1 MRRHLATHEG
11 GARPPHSE
19 AVAVAAELVA
29 DLVEAALWAA
39 PQPVRIDR
47 STHKKV
53 EAITRNAES
62 LPHAMEVVRAM
73 HGRQDLD
80 RRQLRRLASSFY
92 RRLFFQCFFRRD
104 ELDEAQQQ
112 YVRDTLRPKGLLR
125 RRLGELFMTDEK
137 PLFVQQLLRKRPI
150 DEMGRRARVD
160 NPSECGMERAYVQMQ
175 RMRAQRGLPPLR
187 WVEDKRQ
194 WWPSHCDQSKMPK
207 GKVAGERLPEY
218 LEWYAEQVEQP
229 HNFMTLYDLEAMVL
243 MLPERPS
250 VILYTPSSRAGDRMT
265 ATTFGPP
272 PQRGVQPYELLWSG
286 DDRMQFAPVALLQDL
301 HWANRLAERLAPQQ
315 RCLTGKDLFREGM
328 LRSHVSHAESAL
340 RDARLEPT
348 AERLAEE
355 LGVTAEVAAA
365 MLVQIECE
373 DFGSYDLDDE
383 RRQLVGQRKLKRKRT
398 AFGVVTLK
406 LKCVAKGRCTKLCH
420 RVERRAG
427 RDEAPLDA
435 PFERTGRTMVDFA
448 LQMDALGARL
458 QRPPL
463 VAEVAA
469 EIGEDVKTARA
480 LFLVFLE
487 ENPYTG
493 FEYL

>member
-1 MRRHLATHEG
+1 MRRHLATHEE

-29 DLVEAALWAA
+29 DVVEAALWAA
-39 PQPVRIDR
+39 PQPVRIGR

-62 LPHAMEVVRAM
+62 LPHAMAVVRAM

-92 RRLFFQCFFRRD
+92 RRPFFRCD
-104 ELDEAQQQ
+104 ELPEQQQ
-112 YVRDTLRPKGLLR
+112 QHVRDVLCPKGLLR
-125 RRLGELFMTDEK
+125 RRLHELFLAHPK
-137 PLFVQQLLRKRPI
+137 PLFVQQLLRQRPI
-150 DEMGRRARVD
+150 DEMGRRAPVGS
-160 NPSECGMERAYVQMQ
+160 PSECGMERAYAQTQ
-175 RMRAQRGLPPLR
+175 RMRAQRGLRPLR

-194 WWPSHCDQSKMPK
+194 WWPSHRDQSKMPE

-229 HNFMTLYDLEAMVL
+229 HNFMTVYDLEAMVL

-250 VILYTPSSRAGDRMT
+250 LILYTPPSRAGGRMT

-272 PQRGVQPYELLWSG
+272 PRRGVPPYELVWSG
-286 DDRMQFAPVALLQDL
+286 DDSVQFAPVALLKDL
-301 HWANRLAERLAPQQ
+301 HWATRLAERLAPRQ
-315 RCLTGKDLFREGM
+315 RCLTGPDLFRSGM

-373 DFGSYDLDDE
+373 DFGSYDLDGE
-383 RRQLVGQRKLKRKRT
+383 RRQLVGQRRRKRERT
-398 AFGVVTLK
+398 ALDAVGLK
-406 LKCVAKGRCTKLCH
+406 LACVANGRRTELRH

-427 RDEAPLDA
+427 RDEAPLDS

-448 LQMDALGARL
+448 LQIDALGARL

-469 EIGEDVKTARA
+469 EVGEDVQTARA

-487 ENPYTG
+487 ENPFTG